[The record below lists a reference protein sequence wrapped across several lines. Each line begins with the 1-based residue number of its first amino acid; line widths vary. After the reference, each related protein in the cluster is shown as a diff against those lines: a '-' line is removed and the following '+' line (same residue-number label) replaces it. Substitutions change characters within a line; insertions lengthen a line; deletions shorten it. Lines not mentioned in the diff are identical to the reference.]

1 MKLHHFCAGAA
12 VSAALSPVVLIA
24 GSAVGAGLCV
34 AAACTLAGV
43 AWGLAYAQDGRAS
56 AAAIETPV
64 PDMTQDDDVQRS
76 VSQLGERLSL
86 QFCELDDELT
96 QIRGIIA
103 SATNNLSG
111 SLTDLESAS
120 TGQTKLLRDMVDELV
135 SIVHG
140 PELDEQSRELKEFAE
155 ESQAVVR
162 RLLDAMEAGESTLG
176 EESQHALAEMT
187 DHIRAVNDRVVG
199 KWRTII
205 EVSDRIREHVH
216 TGIVSLQF
224 EDLAGQLIEHV
235 RRRQSAMHEAFEKWN
250 AVVGTYR
257 DAEALHDALQTLEAE
272 FAVRFDGLSRK
283 SVNQTSVATGSVD
296 LF

>member
-43 AWGLAYAQDGRAS
+43 AWGLAYAHDARPMPVEMPAPDVAQDTA
-56 AAAIETPV
+56 
-64 PDMTQDDDVQRS
+64 VQRS

-140 PELDEQSRELKEFAE
+140 PELDEQSRELKQFAE

>member
-1 MKLHHFCAGAA
+1 MKLHHFCAGSAL
-12 VSAALSPVVLIA
+12 SAALSPVLLIA
-24 GSAVGAGLCV
+24 GSTTGAGLSV

-43 AWGLAYAQDGRAS
+43 AWGLAYAKESPPVS
-56 AAAIETPV
+56 AADTPV
-64 PDMTQDDDVQRS
+64 PDSTRDDAVQRS

-120 TGQTKLLRDMVDELV
+120 SGQTKLLRDMVDELV
-135 SIVHG
+135 AIVHG
-140 PELDEQSRELKEFAE
+140 PELDEQSVELKQFAE

-162 RLLDAMEAGESTLG
+162 RLLDAMQAGESTLG

-205 EVSDRIREHVH
+205 DVSDRIREHVH

-257 DAEALHDALQTLEAE
+257 DAEALHDALRNLEAE
-272 FAVRFDGLSRK
+272 FEVRFDGLSRK